1 MPKRKLSYPPKLV
14 AELAVALRAVP
25 GAADINND
33 DPLGGTLWTL
43 AMIIGA
49 SKEKDLVKAAER
61 TTAAVGIPVELADGL
76 VSVAYAFVEAMAEVR
91 DKANTRNAAEA
102 YSEKK
107 NG

>member
-25 GAADINND
+25 GAAGINND

-43 AMIIGA
+43 AMLIGA
-49 SKEKDLVKAAER
+49 SKEKNLVKAAER

-91 DKANTRNAAEA
+91 CKADAQSKADARTAAEA
-102 YSEKK
+102 
-107 NG
+107 

>member
-25 GAADINND
+25 GATDINNTE
-33 DPLGGTLWTL
+33 PLGGALWTL
-43 AMIIGA
+43 AMLVGA

-61 TTAAVGIPVELADGL
+61 TTAAVGIPIELADGL

-91 DKANTRNAAEA
+91 SKADAQTAVEA
-102 YSEKK
+102 
-107 NG
+107 

>member
-1 MPKRKLSYPPKLV
+1 MPKKKLSYPPKLV

-25 GAADINND
+25 GATDINNG

-43 AMIIGA
+43 AMLIGA

-76 VSVAYAFVEAMAEVR
+76 VSVAYAFVEAMAEAR
-91 DKANTRNAAEA
+91 GKANTNTRNAAEA
-102 YSEKK
+102 
-107 NG
+107 

>member
-1 MPKRKLSYPPKLV
+1 MLKRKLSYPPKLV

-76 VSVAYAFVEAMAEVR
+76 VSVAYAFVEAMAKVR

-102 YSEKK
+102 
-107 NG
+107 